1 MIITRYHNL
10 ERLELQL
17 QFATPAFLGDAKQ
30 QAALRAAPFRGML
43 RYWWRILYGHQ
54 YDDVT
59 KLATQER
66 KIFGDTETGS
76 RVRIAVTGE
85 VSSKIGGFPK
95 GEKFTVKNYPVNI
108 LEYLSYGLF
117 KYERGKGNVYQKAH
131 LLPGQPFDFVLDTPS
146 AITAEVRAALW
157 GLITYGGVG
166 AKCRNGFGSLAIAG
180 IKKGEMPKPTA
191 TLSEAKKH
199 TSQQYSALNQGSKMF
214 QTQQHFDSWEGAL
227 SKIGI
232 AYRDARLGLERKHYF
247 DRRGLVARPIE
258 ARNENIPKDIRGGR
272 HPKFTF
278 MSVRQDKG
286 KYRGQILTLPILFYE
301 DEKRADYRQ
310 MVDAVHNSFSRNGA
324 LEGGKL

>member
-10 ERLELQL
+10 ERLALQL

-43 RYWWRILYGHQ
+43 RYWWRILHGHQ

-59 KLATQER
+59 KLAEQES

-76 RVRIAVTGE
+76 RVRIAVTAI
-85 VSSKIGGFPK
+85 S
-95 GEKFTVKNYPVNI
+95 EKKKVWQAPTNSI
-108 LEYLSYGLF
+108 LGYLSYGVKSNCIEAASTFDLNADIPQEF
-117 KYERGKGNVYQKAH
+117 
-131 LLPGQPFDFVLDTPS
+131 LP
-146 AITAEVRAALW
+146 EVRAALW

-166 AKCRNGFGSLAIAG
+166 AKCRNGFGSLAIAE

-191 TLSEAKKH
+191 TLAEAQKH
-199 TSQQYSALNQGSKMF
+199 QPQKYSALSQDTQMF
-214 QTQQHFDSWEGAL
+214 QTKQSFDSWEGAL
-227 SKIGI
+227 QTIGT
-232 AYRDARLGLERKHYF
+232 AYREMRKKLMAKQKGL
-247 DRRGLVARPIE
+247 LARPVKQ
-258 ARNENIPKDIRGGR
+258 ENQR
-272 HPKFTF
+272 HPKFTL
-278 MSVRQDKG
+278 MSVRQENG

-301 DEKRADYRQ
+301 DGKRADYRQ